1 MRAIHDSVNH
11 LPSSRLL
18 LDMYRAVPIL
28 LLLMPLS
35 LNAQQIMSVP
45 ADPRVLEQLVNEVRQ
60 LRLAIER
67 TNSISSRLQIT
78 LELIQL
84 QQNQVNRISSQL
96 ESLRNQI
103 VKSETDQSQAS
114 SNLTNLESRM
124 EQEQNPNTQKM
135 LQSEQKYLKSV
146 LEQKS
151 QIVQDE
157 RTREGELASSLKIE
171 QAKLGEL
178 QGRLD
183 SLQKLIEP
191 PQAK

>member
-1 MRAIHDSVNH
+1 
-11 LPSSRLL
+11 
-18 LDMYRAVPIL
+18 MYRAVPIL